1 MAATT
6 PVKESDDRMEL
17 LLFEKPVQLKN
28 ERLVSTTLFEQNNT
42 LLQTMDN
49 WKWTQWTY
57 SDV

>member
-1 MAATT
+1 MFYIILERIAATT

-42 LLQTMDN
+42 LP
-49 WKWTQWTY
+49 
-57 SDV
+57 